1 MGAQVS
7 KIDPSMPEEDAKAH
21 LADKIAGFLQAR
33 VAPQNS
39 SNILELLRRGPS
51 PVEAP
56 GQVASW
62 ASVQDWLRRHHR
74 PMCGWMPRASA
85 CSGLLGLAACA
96 AGQWPVRLLQA
107 FKKITGWWSQLAFA
121 CTQEKIL
128 IADQQLVATAA
139 AKIVTGDVILT
150 FAASSVVLEVL
161 LQTHA
166 VRTCGRVSPI

>member
-21 LADKIAGFLQAR
+21 LADKISGFVQAR
-33 VAPQNS
+33 VAPQTS
-39 SNILELLRRGPS
+39 SNILELLRRGLS
-51 PVEAP
+51 PVEATE
-56 GQVASW
+56 QVPSW
-62 ASVQDWLRRHHR
+62 VSVQDWLRRHHR
-74 PMCGWMPRASA
+74 PCVAGCHAQVHA
-85 CSGLLGLAACA
+85 AACWVWRHA
-96 AGQWPVRLLQA
+96 LQA
-107 FKKITGWWSQLAFA
+107 NGQCTYYRHTKKNTGWWSQVAFA
-121 CTQEKIL
+121 CMQEKIL